1 MSRPA
6 ERDTMYSKTIIVGR
20 AGRDAEQRFTPAGKA
35 VTQFSVAVD
44 IGWGDNKK
52 TQWYEVV
59 CWDKLAEVAAQYVKK
74 GSKVLCDG
82 VAELNEYT
90 GKDGT
95 SKASLRLTARE
106 VKFLSDKSETGT
118 GNAAP
123 FVDDD
128 DLPF

>member
-1 MSRPA
+1 
-6 ERDTMYSKTIIVGR
+6 MYSKTIIAGR

-95 SKASLRLTARE
+95 PKASLRLTARE
-106 VKFLSDKSETGT
+106 IKFLSDKSEQGHTQPAGDDF
-118 GNAAP
+118 GDDVP
-123 FVDDD
+123 F
-128 DLPF
+128 